1 LHRQEKQNGTLRAS
15 KISVMKVIA
24 IIFSVLTAASASA
37 QPLHQA
43 AYVPPIEAQVV
54 HEPLQPRSVAYQRM
68 CRAQLVA
75 KLNRILE
82 TRDTPHGVVITVPDS
97 MLLNGNVVPP
107 ETAEKLAKIAELFPH
122 DVKIRVQGY
131 TDHRGSEAENEANS
145 YRRAQ
150 AVQDVLMAN
159 DPLPR
164 SIGVAGFV
172 SSVPLPGRANRR
184 VEIVIFG
191 QGIGEA
197 VSSSRKI

>member
-1 LHRQEKQNGTLRAS
+1 
-15 KISVMKVIA
+15 MKVIA
-24 IIFSVLTAASASA
+24 IVFAVLTATAGASAES
-37 QPLHQA
+37 PM
-43 AYVPPIEAQVV
+43 PIEAQVV
-54 HEPLQPRSVAYQRM
+54 HEPLQPRSVAYQRL

-82 TRDTPHGVVITVPDS
+82 TRDTRHGVVITVPDS
-97 MLLNGNVVPP
+97 LLSSDNVVPP

-122 DVKIRVQGY
+122 DVKVRVQGY
-131 TDHRGSEAENEANS
+131 TDHRGSEAENEAAS

-164 SIGVAGFV
+164 PIAVSGFV
-172 SSVPLPGRANRR
+172 SSAPQAGRSNRR
-184 VEIVIFG
+184 VEIVISG

-197 VSSSRKI
+197 VSSSRRI

>member
-1 LHRQEKQNGTLRAS
+1 
-15 KISVMKVIA
+15 MKVIA
-24 IIFSVLTAASASA
+24 IIFSVLTAATSVSA

-43 AYVPPIEAQVV
+43 AYIPPIEAQVV
-54 HEPLQPRSVAYQRM
+54 HEPLQRRSVAYQRM
-68 CRAQLVA
+68 CRAQLLA

-82 TRDTPHGVVITVPDS
+82 TRDMPRGLVITVPDS
-97 MLLNGNVVPP
+97 MLSNGNVVPP
-107 ETAEKLAKIAELFPH
+107 ETAEKLAKIAELFPP
-122 DVKIRVQGY
+122 DVKVRVQGY

-164 SIGVAGFV
+164 SIKVAGFV
-172 SSVPLPGRANRR
+172 SSAPLPGRANRR
-184 VEIVIFG
+184 VEIVISG

-197 VSSSRKI
+197 VSSSRGI